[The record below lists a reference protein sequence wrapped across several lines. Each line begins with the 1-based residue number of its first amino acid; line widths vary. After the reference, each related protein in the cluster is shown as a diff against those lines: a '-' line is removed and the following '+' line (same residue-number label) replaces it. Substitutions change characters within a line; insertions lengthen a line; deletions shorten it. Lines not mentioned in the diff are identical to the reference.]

1 MTSDWSYPGRY
12 NLSTGKLE
20 KKRECGAAVGE
31 EDPADDDAAADD
43 DDAAAAAAAD
53 VTAGGGKE
61 EMDGILLEHLYEPSL
76 NTVLAK

>member
-20 KKRECGAAVGE
+20 KKRECGAAVGWRR
-31 EDPADDDAAADD
+31 
-43 DDAAAAAAAD
+43 
-53 VTAGGGKE
+53 
-61 EMDGILLEHLYEPSL
+61 ILLLLLLLLLLLMSQLVVAGRGWMASYWNIMMYEPSL